1 MPGPALVVIDLQ
13 SAMLDGVQFPP
24 LHDHEGLLARIG
36 ALLAR
41 ARERGAPVAYVRH
54 TGGDGDPLR
63 PGEPGWPI
71 YPAIAPAPGEP
82 IFDKTIGDA
91 FPETRLAEWLREVEA
106 DEVVLMGAQTDECV
120 NATFQG
126 AKARGLSMVVVA
138 DGHSTYPNQ
147 AGESAAE
154 IIARHNAAFAAAGAR
169 VVDAARIL

>member
-24 LHDHEGLLARIG
+24 LHDHEGLLARVG

-41 ARERGAPVAYVRH
+41 ARATGAPVAYVRH
-54 TGGDGDPLR
+54 NGKGDALT
-63 PGEPGWPI
+63 PGAPGWPI
-71 YPAIAPAPGEP
+71 YPAIAPEPGEP

-91 FPETRLAEWLREVEA
+91 FPETRLADWLADVGA

-126 AKARGLSMVVVA
+126 AKARGLAIAVVA

-154 IIARHNAAFAAAGAR
+154 IITRHNAAFAEAGAR
-169 VVDAARIL
+169 VVDAAQIL